1 MTFNKADIIARLQ
14 KGEKIEDIA
23 NEMSEILNTAE
34 ADYKAEQ
41 VAKELESKRVED
53 AKDEACQRI
62 LEGFADFCAAA
73 GEEELVADIKKTDAG
88 EIRGML
94 DQGIELVK
102 ALTALSEFEFKVPT
116 EKKVESR
123 KAASADEVIKSWLKD
138 FGL

>member
-41 VAKELESKRVED
+41 VAKELETKRVED

-73 GEEELVADIKKTDAG
+73 GEEELVADIKKMDVS

-94 DQGIELVK
+94 EQGIGLMK
-102 ALTALSEFEFKVPT
+102 ALSALSDLEFKVPT
-116 EKKVESR
+116 EKKVEKR
-123 KAASADEVIKSWLKD
+123 AAGADTVIANFLRD
-138 FGL
+138 FNL

>member
-73 GEEELVADIKKTDAG
+73 GEEELVADIKKTDAS

-116 EKKVESR
+116 EKKVEKR
-123 KAASADEVIKSWLKD
+123 AAGADTVIANFLKD

>member
-1 MTFNKADIIARLQ
+1 MEFNKADIIARLQ

-41 VAKELESKRVED
+41 AAKELETKRVED

-73 GEEELVADIKKTDAG
+73 GEEELVADIKKMDAS
-88 EIRGML
+88 EIRDML
-94 DQGIELVK
+94 EQGIELVK
-102 ALTALSEFEFKVPT
+102 ALTTLTGLEFKVPT
-116 EKKVESR
+116 EKKTEKR
-123 KAASADEVIKSWLKD
+123 AAGADSIIANFLNE

>member
-1 MTFNKADIIARLQ
+1 MEFNKADIIARLQ

-41 VAKELESKRVED
+41 EAKELETKRAED

-73 GEEELVADIKKTDAG
+73 GEEELVAEIKKMGTDEMKDTIEQG
-88 EIRGML
+88 VELIR
-94 DQGIELVK
+94 
-102 ALTALSEFEFKVPT
+102 ALHSLANLEFKVPT
-116 EKKVESR
+116 EKKAEKR
-123 KAASADEVIKSWLKD
+123 AAGADSVIANFLRD
-138 FGL
+138 FNL

>member
-1 MTFNKADIIARLQ
+1 MEFNKADIIARLQ

-41 VAKELESKRVED
+41 VAKELETKRVED

-62 LEGFADFCAAA
+62 LEGFADFCAAI
-73 GEEELVADIKKTDAG
+73 GEEELVAEIKKMDAG
-88 EIRGML
+88 EIRDML
-94 DQGIELVK
+94 EQGIELVK
-102 ALTALSEFEFKVPT
+102 ALNTLTGLEFKVPT

>member
-41 VAKELESKRVED
+41 VAKELETKRVED

-73 GEEELVADIKKTDAG
+73 GEEELVADIKKTDAS

>member
-73 GEEELVADIKKTDAG
+73 GEEELVADIKKTDAS

-116 EKKVESR
+116 EKKV
-123 KAASADEVIKSWLKD
+123 AAGADTAIANFLRD

>member
-1 MTFNKADIIARLQ
+1 MEFNKADIIARLQ

-41 VAKELESKRVED
+41 AAKELETKRVED

-73 GEEELVADIKKTDAG
+73 GEEELVADIKKMDAS
-88 EIRGML
+88 EIRDMIE
-94 DQGIELVK
+94 QGIELVK
-102 ALTALSEFEFKVPT
+102 ALTTLTGLEFKVPT
-116 EKKVESR
+116 EKKAEKR
-123 KAASADEVIKSWLKD
+123 AAGADSIIANFLSGFDL
-138 FGL
+138 

>member
-41 VAKELESKRVED
+41 VAKELETKRVED
-53 AKDEACQRI
+53 AEDEACQRI
-62 LEGFADFCAAA
+62 LEGFADFCAAV
-73 GEEELVADIKKTDAG
+73 GEEELVTEIKKMDVSG
-88 EIRGML
+88 IRDML
-94 DQGIELVK
+94 EQGIELVK
-102 ALTALSEFEFKVPT
+102 ALNTLTGFEFKVPT
-116 EKKVESR
+116 EKKVEKR
-123 KAASADEVIKSWLKD
+123 AAGADAIIANFLSD